1 MSAHL
6 SKELIKKHKR
16 RSMPIRKGDTV
27 KVLRGSFK
35 NKTGKV
41 EFTNLK
47 KIKVYLDT
55 LHKTKKDGTKSFY
68 PIHPS
73 KLLITTLNLDDKE
86 RKKILERSKK

>member
-6 SKELIKKHKR
+6 SEELIKKYKR
-16 RSMPIRKGDTV
+16 RSLPIRKGDTV

-68 PIHPS
+68 PFHPS

-86 RKKILERSKK
+86 RKKILERGKK